1 MLRDL
6 VMKNRGKWNLN
17 DVLEIVGVIF
27 MFIVIVVLGV
37 AAMTIL

>member
-6 VMKNRGKWNLN
+6 VMKNQGKWNLN
-17 DVLEIVGVIF
+17 DVLEIVGVIL

>member
-1 MLRDL
+1 MLREI
-6 VMKNRGKWNLN
+6 VCKNRGKWNLN
-17 DVLEIVGVIF
+17 DVLEVLGVIL

>member
-6 VMKNRGKWNLN
+6 VMKNQGKWNLN
-17 DVLEIVGVIF
+17 DVLEIVGVIL

-37 AAMTIL
+37 IGMTVL

>member
-1 MLRDL
+1 MLRYL

-17 DVLEIVGVIF
+17 DVLEIVGVIL
-27 MFIVIVVLGV
+27 MFIVIVGLGV

>member
-1 MLRDL
+1 MWSLI
-6 VMKNRGKWNLN
+6 VCKNRGEWNLN
-17 DVLEIVGVIF
+17 DVLEIVGVIL